1 MMNKDGFDKW
11 ISSLA
16 LRMEKGLPGNE
27 AHIKMAPL
35 NRKSLSDTEFSNTSY
50 RTAAVLALIVPDPI
64 NSNPRIVLIER
75 SEGPVSH
82 SGQIS
87 FPGGKREGDEDLL
100 ATALREANEELGIQA
115 NQVSLLGGLTSLYI
129 PPSNFLVHPFL
140 GYMNEIPEF
149 ILSVAEVKRVLLL
162 PILSFLDQE
171 NISIEIFKSSN
182 GTAVEAPIYR
192 IDDVTIWGATAM
204 MIAEISSLINSE
216 I

>member
-1 MMNKDGFDKW
+1 MNKDGFAQW
-11 ISSLA
+11 ISDLA
-16 LRMEKGLPGNE
+16 LRMEKGLPGQG
-27 AHIKMAPL
+27 AHEKMAPMH
-35 NRKSLSDTEFSNTSY
+35 RKSLSESELFNTGY
-50 RTAAVLALIVPDPI
+50 RTAAVLALLVPDPI
-64 NSNPRIVLIER
+64 NTIPRIVLIER

-100 ATALREANEELGIQA
+100 VTALREANEELGIQA

-149 ILSVAEVKRVLLL
+149 ILSEAEVKRVLLL
-162 PILSFLDQE
+162 PVSSFLDQG
-171 NISIEIFKSSN
+171 NVSIEVFKSSN
-182 GTAVEAPIYR
+182 GSTVEAPTYR
-192 IDDVTIWGATAM
+192 IDDVIIWGATAM
-204 MIAEISSLINSE
+204 MMAEISSLIRGE

>member
-1 MMNKDGFDKW
+1 MNKERYDQW
-11 ISSLA
+11 ISNLS
-16 LRMEKGLPGNE
+16 LRMEKGLPGRS
-27 AHIKMAPL
+27 AHEKMTPL
-35 NRKSLSDTEFSNTSY
+35 HRKPLSNAELFSEGY

-64 NSNPRIVLIER
+64 NFVPRIVLIER

-115 NQVSLLGGLTSLYI
+115 DQVLLLGGLTSLYI

-140 GYMNEIPEF
+140 GYMNEIPDF
-149 ILSVAEVKRVLLL
+149 ILNETEVKRVLLL
-162 PILSFLDQE
+162 PVLSFLDHG
-171 NISIEIFKSSN
+171 NISVEIFKSSN
-182 GTAVEAPIYR
+182 GASVEAPTYR

>member
-1 MMNKDGFDKW
+1 MINKDGFAQW
-11 ISSLA
+11 ISDLA
-16 LRMEKGLPGNE
+16 LRMEKGLPGQG
-27 AHIKMAPL
+27 AHEKMAPMH
-35 NRKSLSDTEFSNTSY
+35 RKSLSESELFNTGY
-50 RTAAVLALIVPDPI
+50 RTAAVLALLVPDPI
-64 NSNPRIVLIER
+64 NSIPRIVLIER

-100 ATALREANEELGIQA
+100 VTALREANEELGIQA

-149 ILSVAEVKRVLLL
+149 ILSEAEVKRVLLL
-162 PILSFLDQE
+162 PVSSFLDKG
-171 NISIEIFKSSN
+171 NVSIEVFKSSN
-182 GTAVEAPIYR
+182 GSTVEAPTYR

-204 MIAEISSLINSE
+204 MMAEISSLIRGE

>member
-1 MMNKDGFDKW
+1 M
-11 ISSLA
+11 
-16 LRMEKGLPGNE
+16 
-27 AHIKMAPL
+27 
-35 NRKSLSDTEFSNTSY
+35 SDSELFNAGY

-140 GYMNEIPEF
+140 GYMSEIPEF
-149 ILSVAEVKRVLLL
+149 ILSETEVKRVLLL
-162 PILSFLDQE
+162 PVLSFLDQE
-171 NISIEIFKSSN
+171 NISNEIFKSSN
-182 GTAVEAPIYR
+182 GTSVEAPTYR

>member
-1 MMNKDGFDKW
+1 MNRNRFDQW
-11 ISSLA
+11 ISNLS
-16 LRMEKGLPGNE
+16 LRMEKGLPGLV
-27 AHIKMAPL
+27 AHQKMAPL
-35 NRKSLSDTEFSNTSY
+35 HRKSLSDSELINAGY

-64 NSNPRIVLIER
+64 NFIPRIVLIER

-149 ILSVAEVKRVLLL
+149 VLSEAEVKRVLLL
-162 PILSFLDQE
+162 PVLSFLDQG
-171 NISIEIFKSSN
+171 NISTEIFKSSI
-182 GTAVEAPIYR
+182 GTSVEAPTYR
-192 IDDVTIWGATAM
+192 IDNVTIWGATAM

-216 I
+216 VY

>member
-1 MMNKDGFDKW
+1 MNKDGFDRW
-11 ISSLA
+11 ISDLA
-16 LRMEKGLPGNE
+16 LQMEKGLPGQG
-27 AHIKMAPL
+27 AHEKMAPMH
-35 NRKSLSDTEFSNTSY
+35 RKSLSESELFNTGY
-50 RTAAVLALIVPDPI
+50 RTAAVLALLVPDPI
-64 NSNPRIVLIER
+64 NSIPRIVLIER

-100 ATALREANEELGIQA
+100 VTALREANEELGIQA

-140 GYMNEIPEF
+140 AYMNEIPEF
-149 ILSVAEVKRVLLL
+149 ILSEAEVKRVLLL
-162 PILSFLDQE
+162 PLASFLDQG
-171 NISIEIFKSSN
+171 NISIEIFRNSN
-182 GTAVEAPIYR
+182 GTSVEAPTYR

>member
-16 LRMEKGLPGNE
+16 LRMEKGLPGHE
-27 AHIKMAPL
+27 AHVKMAPL
-35 NRKSLSDTEFSNTSY
+35 NRKSLSDTELFNAGY

-64 NSNPRIVLIER
+64 NFIPRIVLIER

-100 ATALREANEELGIQA
+100 VTALREANEELGIQA

-140 GYMNEIPEF
+140 GYMSEIPEF
-149 ILSVAEVKRVLLL
+149 ILSETEVKRVLLL
-162 PILSFLDQE
+162 PVLSFLDQE
-171 NISIEIFKSSN
+171 NISNEIFKSSN
-182 GTAVEAPIYR
+182 GTSVEAPTYR